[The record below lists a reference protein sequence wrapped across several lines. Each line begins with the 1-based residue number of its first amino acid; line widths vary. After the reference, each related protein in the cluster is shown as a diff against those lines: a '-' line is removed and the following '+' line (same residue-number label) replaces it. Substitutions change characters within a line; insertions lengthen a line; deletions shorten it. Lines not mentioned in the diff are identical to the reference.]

1 MQYRKLFL
9 LFALSLTRIAAAQD
23 LEIATRP
30 DAIYIERMEGN
41 ITPMER
47 VFFHIVLRNA
57 SKSPLSVDWVRFDL
71 SNSQGV
77 IFSGQYSGA
86 ALTDL
91 FDSAI
96 DRRRIEPTPKKN
108 QRSLPGTAKGD
119 IRHFLRLSGGNV
131 WRVRCC

>member
-1 MQYRKLFL
+1 MQYRMLFL
-9 LFALSLTRIAAAQD
+9 LFVLSFAKIAAAQD
-23 LEIATRP
+23 LEILTKP
-30 DAIYIERMEGN
+30 EAIYIERMEGN

-47 VFFHIVLRNA
+47 VFFHIVLHNA

-86 ALTDL
+86 ALTNL

-96 DRRRIEPTPKKN
+96 DRRRIEPTPKKTN
-108 QRSLPGTAKGD
+108 ALYPEQRQA
-119 IRHFLRLSGGNV
+119 IRYFL
-131 WRVRCC
+131 